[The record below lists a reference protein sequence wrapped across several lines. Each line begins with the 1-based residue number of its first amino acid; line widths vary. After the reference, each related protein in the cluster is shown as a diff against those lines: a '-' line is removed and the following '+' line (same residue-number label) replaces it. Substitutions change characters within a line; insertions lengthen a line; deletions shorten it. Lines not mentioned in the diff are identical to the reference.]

1 MEKTGTPVGS
11 YAPDFE
17 LPGIDDKVHH
27 LSYYLQNWQV
37 IGVIFLSNHCP
48 VVLSYLD
55 RLKQIQAQFQNQG
68 FTLVGINANDAE
80 QDSEESFKTMKQFA
94 LDRQLNFPYLWDS
107 TQDVA
112 HSFGVERTPEA
123 FVIDHKGILRYN
135 GRIDDNPQQANA
147 VTVPYLQNAIAALLS
162 GQEVHPD
169 ATKAIGCT
177 IKWRN
182 ELKMGNG

>member
-1 MEKTGTPVGS
+1 
-11 YAPDFE
+11 
-17 LPGIDDKVHH
+17 
-27 LSYYLQNWQV
+27 
-37 IGVIFLSNHCP
+37 
-48 VVLSYLD
+48 LSYLD

-68 FTLVGINANDAE
+68 FTLVGINANDVQ

-94 LDRQLNFPYLWDS
+94 IERQLNFPYLWDS

-112 HSFGVERTPEA
+112 HSFGAERTPEA
-123 FVIDHKGILRYN
+123 FVIDREGILRYN
-135 GRIDDNPQQANA
+135 GRIDDNPQEASA

>member
-1 MEKTGTPVGS
+1 
-11 YAPDFE
+11 
-17 LPGIDDKVHH
+17 
-27 LSYYLQNWQV
+27 
-37 IGVIFLSNHCP
+37 
-48 VVLSYLD
+48 
-55 RLKQIQAQFQNQG
+55 
-68 FTLVGINANDAE
+68 
-80 QDSEESFKTMKQFA
+80 MKQFA

-123 FVIDHKGILRYN
+123 FVIDQKRNLRYK
-135 GRIDDNPQQANA
+135 GRIDDNPQQENA

-169 ATKAIGCT
+169 ATKAIGCA

-182 ELKMGNG
+182 ELKMGNE